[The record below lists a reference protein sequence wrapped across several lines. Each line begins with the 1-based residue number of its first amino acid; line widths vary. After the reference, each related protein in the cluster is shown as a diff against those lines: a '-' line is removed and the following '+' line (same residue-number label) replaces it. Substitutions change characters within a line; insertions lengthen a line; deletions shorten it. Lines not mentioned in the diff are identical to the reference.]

1 MIGILKEDLDEIR
14 QTWEYCGFPI
24 SEKEVFDILEG
35 RA

>member
-1 MIGILKEDLDEIR
+1 MIAILKKDLEEIKEA
-14 QTWEYCGFPI
+14 WEYCGFPI